1 MEEKFDLPIRV
12 LHDFAEKLEI
22 LQIPYMLS
30 GSTAM
35 MHYSPYRLTAD
46 IDIVVELG
54 PNKETRL
61 FSVLEPEYY
70 VPHDAVRRAISSS
83 RMFNVIHMQTAYK
96 VDCIIKKTSK
106 FQTAVFDRRRKV
118 DFQGKDIWIITVEDL
133 ILSKLIWAKDSKSEM
148 QFKDIKNLM
157 RTDYDRSYV
166 EGWLDELGIRE
177 GFELIE
183 EGLTDE

>member
-1 MEEKFDLPIRV
+1 
-12 LHDFAEKLEI
+12 
-22 LQIPYMLS
+22 MLS

-35 MHYSPYRLTAD
+35 MHYSAYRLTAD
-46 IDIVVELG
+46 IDIVVELE
-54 PNKETRL
+54 PNKETQL
-61 FSVLEPEYY
+61 FRVLEPEYY
-70 VPHDAVRRAISSS
+70 VPRDAVRRAISSK
-83 RMFNVIHMQTAYK
+83 RMFNVIHTQTAYK

-118 DFQGKDIWIITVEDL
+118 DFWGKDIWIITVEDL
-133 ILSKLIWAKDSKSEM
+133 ILSKLVWAKDSKSEM

-166 EGWLDELGIRE
+166 ERWLDELDIRE